1 MRNNTRI
8 KKYGLIA
15 AILLCVAFVCS
26 GCEKETGIESAVIP
40 LESLTDNIK
49 TVAAGKELVA
59 ETSEEEVTQEP
70 AEEVTTEET
79 GSEEI
84 AKEPEEETT
93 EESEEFTEEI
103 VDLRKDPPVFTVTD
117 EERTF
122 YKTWLDG
129 NISNLVNNIQEE
141 QYGFYDVDYD
151 GVAEL
156 IVREPM
162 YTYVLKKQNDSVVLM
177 CDNTQYM
184 TLLPNGM
191 LMRFEFGVG
200 KDSYEFYEV
209 KDGKYELLYT
219 LEREDKVPAEN
230 SYDGVFGTEGDGFVI
245 NGMNADLGKW
255 NEAMWRWLPEY
266 TERIEKEDSEYY
278 ESRYYGLAE
287 VSYTSYT
294 KEKPVLPYAMPED
307 AYQAFLKGE
316 CGAYFA
322 DKYADCASYATLP
335 KEEGRCMYL
344 YDIVNYIINSES
356 GSYEGYDVSWSYI
369 DCGRDGHKELLL
381 RIDNIDRDHFS
392 TYVLIQ
398 YRDNQL
404 YMCYSEDEWSRSR
417 WTIDQYGCISSDG
430 SGGAG
435 YHVGEQCVLDAS
447 CELQV
452 VYSWQ
457 VASPGWS
464 LDGDDEMLA
473 RIYEVQREWRNAH
486 HETENLSSEE
496 TFGMLV
502 RERFVI
508 GDKIYYYF
516 AVPEKY
522 VDEMTSQQKENLE
535 SLKAAW
541 AEAGVVLNTAE
552 EVDAAMEA
560 RADELGTL
568 HCDGQP
574 VEDFTNLECEYY
586 AE

>member
-26 GCEKETGIESAVIP
+26 GCEKETGIESEVIP

-49 TVAAGKELVA
+49 TVAAGRELVA

-129 NISNLVNNIQEE
+129 NISNLVNNIQEA

-219 LEREDKVPAEN
+219 LEREDKVPAEKY
-230 SYDGVFGTEGDGFVI
+230 YDGVFGTEGDGFII
-245 NGMNADLGKW
+245 NGINADLVKW
-255 NEAMWRWLPEY
+255 NDAIWSWLPEY

-278 ESRYYGLAE
+278 ELRYYCFAE

-294 KEKPVLPYAMPED
+294 KEKPVLPYAVPED

-344 YDIVNYIINSES
+344 YDIVNYVINSES

-369 DCGRDGHKELLL
+369 DCGRDGRKELLL
-381 RIDNIDRDHFS
+381 RIDNIDRDHFA

-404 YMCYSEDEWSRSR
+404 YMCYSVDEWSRSR
-417 WTIDQYGCISSDG
+417 WAIDQYGCISSDG

-457 VASPGWS
+457 VVHPGWN
-464 LDGDDEMLA
+464 LYGDDEMLD
-473 RIYEVQREWRNAH
+473 RIYEVEGEWVSAYREAGNSYS
-486 HETENLSSEE
+486 TES
-496 TFGMLV
+496 FGMLV

>member
-1 MRNNTRI
+1 MKNKKI
-8 KKYGLIA
+8 KKYGFIIT
-15 AILLCVAFVCS
+15 ILLCVAFACS
-26 GCEKETGIESAVIP
+26 ACEKETEIENTVIS
-40 LESLTDNIK
+40 LESLTDNIM
-49 TVAAGKELVA
+49 TVAADKELVD
-59 ETSEEEVTQEP
+59 ETSQAEVVEEP
-70 AEEVTTEET
+70 AEGVTTEEN
-79 GSEEI
+79 GSEAI
-84 AKEPEEETT
+84 AKESEEETT
-93 EESEEFTEEI
+93 EESEEFTDEI

-117 EERTF
+117 AERTF

-129 NISNLVNNIQEE
+129 NISNLVNNIKEA

-162 YTYVLKKQNDSVVLM
+162 YTYVLKRQNDNVFLM
-177 CDNTQYM
+177 CDTTQYM

-230 SYDGVFGTEGDGFVI
+230 SYDGVFGTEGDGFII
-245 NGMNADLGKW
+245 NGINADLGKW
-255 NEAMWRWLPEY
+255 NEARWRWLSEY
-266 TERIEKEDSEYY
+266 TEKIELEDSEYY
-278 ESRYYGLAE
+278 ELRYYCFAE
-287 VSYTSYT
+287 VSYTSYA
-294 KEKPVLPYAMPED
+294 KEITVLPYAVPED

-322 DKYADCASYATLP
+322 DKYGDYASKVTLS
-335 KEEGRCMYL
+335 KEESRCMYL
-344 YDIVNYIINSES
+344 YDLVNHIINSTG
-356 GSYEGYDVSWSYI
+356 GSWEGHDVSWAYI
-369 DCGRDGHKELLL
+369 DCGKDGYKELLL
-381 RIDNIDRDHFS
+381 RIDNISGDHFS
-392 TYVLIQ
+392 TYVLMQ

-404 YMCYSEDEWSRSR
+404 YMCYCEDEWSRSN
-417 WTIDQYGCISSDG
+417 WSIDQYGCISSEG
-430 SGGAG
+430 SSGAG
-435 YHVGEQCVLDAS
+435 YQSGAQCVLDAS

-457 VASPGWS
+457 VVSPGWN
-464 LDGDDEMLA
+464 LDGDDEMLSLI
-473 RIYEVQREWRNAH
+473 REVQGAWVDAYVEAGNA
-486 HETENLSSEE
+486 NSYDI
-496 TFGMLV
+496 FGPLI
-502 RERFVI
+502 RKRFVI
-508 GDKIYYYF
+508 GDNIYYYF
-516 AVPEKY
+516 FLAEEN

-574 VEDFTNLECEYY
+574 VEEFATLEYEYY
-586 AE
+586 IK

>member
-26 GCEKETGIESAVIP
+26 GCEKETGIESEVIP

-49 TVAAGKELVA
+49 TVAAGRELVA

-103 VDLRKDPPVFTVTD
+103 VDLRKDPPVFSVTD

-129 NISNLVNNIQEE
+129 NISNLVNNIQEA

-219 LEREDKVPAEN
+219 LEREDKVPAEK
-230 SYDGVFGTEGDGFVI
+230 SYDGVFGTEGDGFII
-245 NGMNADLGKW
+245 NGINADLVKW
-255 NEAMWRWLPEY
+255 NDAIWSWLPEY

-278 ESRYYGLAE
+278 ELRYYCFAE

-294 KEKPVLPYAMPED
+294 KEKPVLPYAVPED

-344 YDIVNYIINSES
+344 YDIVNYVINSES

-369 DCGRDGHKELLL
+369 DCGRDGRKELLL
-381 RIDNIDRDHFS
+381 RIDNIDRDHFA

-404 YMCYSEDEWSRSR
+404 YMCYSVDEWSRSR
-417 WTIDQYGCISSDG
+417 WAIDQYGCISSDG

-457 VASPGWS
+457 VVSPGWS

-473 RIYEVQREWRNAH
+473 RIYEVQREWVSAH
-486 HETENLSSEE
+486 RETENLSSEE

>member
-26 GCEKETGIESAVIP
+26 GCEKETGIESEVIP

-49 TVAAGKELVA
+49 TVAAGRELVA
-59 ETSEEEVTQEP
+59 ETSEEDVTQEP

-103 VDLRKDPPVFTVTD
+103 VDLRKDPPVFSVTD

-129 NISNLVNNIQEE
+129 NISNLVNNIQEA

-219 LEREDKVPAEN
+219 LEREDKVPAEK
-230 SYDGVFGTEGDGFVI
+230 SYDGVFGTEGDGFII
-245 NGMNADLGKW
+245 NGINADLDKW
-255 NEAMWRWLPEY
+255 YEAIWHWLPEY
-266 TERIEKEDSEYY
+266 TERIESEDSEYY
-278 ESRYYGLAE
+278 ELRYYCFAE

-294 KEKPVLPYAMPED
+294 KEKTVLSYAMPED

-369 DCGRDGHKELLL
+369 DCGRDGRKELLL

-404 YMCYSEDEWSRSR
+404 YMCYSVDEWSRSR

-457 VASPGWS
+457 VVSPGWS

-473 RIYEVQREWRNAH
+473 RIYEVQRKWVSAH
-486 HETENLSSEE
+486 RETENLSSEE

>member
-15 AILLCVAFVCS
+15 AMLLCVAFVCS
-26 GCEKETGIESAVIP
+26 GCEKETGIESEVIP

-49 TVAAGKELVA
+49 TVAAGRELVA

-129 NISNLVNNIQEE
+129 NISNLVNNIQEA

-177 CDNTQYM
+177 CDTTQYM

-266 TERIEKEDSEYY
+266 TERIESEDSEYY
-278 ESRYYGLAE
+278 ELRYYCFAE

-294 KEKPVLPYAMPED
+294 KEKTVLSYAMPED

-335 KEEGRCMYL
+335 KEEDRCMYL

-369 DCGRDGHKELLL
+369 DCGRDGRKELLL

-404 YMCYSEDEWSRSR
+404 YMCYSVDEWSRSR

-457 VASPGWS
+457 VVSPGWS
-464 LDGDDEMLA
+464 LDGDDEMLE
-473 RIYEVQREWRNAH
+473 RIREVQREWVSAH
-486 HETENLSSEE
+486 RETENLSSEE

-586 AE
+586 VE

>member
-129 NISNLVNNIQEE
+129 NISNLVNNIQEA

-369 DCGRDGHKELLL
+369 DCGRDGHKELIL

>member
-26 GCEKETGIESAVIP
+26 GCEKEAGIESEVIP

-49 TVAAGKELVA
+49 TVAAGRELVA
-59 ETSEEEVTQEP
+59 ETSEEEVTEEP
-70 AEEVTTEET
+70 AEEVTTEEN
-79 GSEEI
+79 GSEEL

-93 EESEEFTEEI
+93 EENEEFTEEI

-129 NISNLVNNIQEE
+129 NISNLVNNIQEA

-177 CDNTQYM
+177 CDTTQYM

-219 LEREDKVPAEN
+219 LEREDKVPAEK
-230 SYDGVFGTEGDGFVI
+230 SYDGVFGTEGDGFII
-245 NGMNADLGKW
+245 NGINADLVKW
-255 NEAMWRWLPEY
+255 NDAIWSWLPEY
-266 TERIEKEDSEYY
+266 TERIESEDSEYDGL
-278 ESRYYGLAE
+278 RYYCFAE

-294 KEKPVLPYAMPED
+294 KEKTVLSYAMPED

-369 DCGRDGHKELLL
+369 DCGRDGRKELLL
-381 RIDNIDRDHFS
+381 RIDNIDRDHFA

-404 YMCYSEDEWSRSR
+404 YMCYSVDEWSRSR
-417 WTIDQYGCISSDG
+417 WAIDQYGCISSDG

-435 YHVGEQCVLDAS
+435 YHAGEQCVLDAS

-457 VASPGWS
+457 VVHPGWN
-464 LDGDDEMLA
+464 LYGDDEMLD
-473 RIYEVQREWRNAH
+473 RIYEVEGEWVSAYREAGNSYS
-486 HETENLSSEE
+486 TES
-496 TFGMLV
+496 FGMLV

>member
-26 GCEKETGIESAVIP
+26 GCEKETGIESEVIP

-49 TVAAGKELVA
+49 TVAAGRELVA

-70 AEEVTTEET
+70 VEEVTTEET

-103 VDLRKDPPVFTVTD
+103 VDLRKDPPVFSVTD

-122 YKTWLDG
+122 YKTWLDA
-129 NISNLVNNIQEE
+129 NISNLVNNIQEA

-177 CDNTQYM
+177 CDTTQYM

-219 LEREDKVPAEN
+219 LEREDKVPAEK

>member
-49 TVAAGKELVA
+49 TVAAGRELVA
-59 ETSEEEVTQEP
+59 ETSEEDVTQEP

-117 EERTF
+117 AERTF

-129 NISNLVNNIQEE
+129 NISNLVNNIQEA

-230 SYDGVFGTEGDGFVI
+230 SYDGVFGTEGDGFII
-245 NGMNADLGKW
+245 NGINADLVKW
-255 NEAMWRWLPEY
+255 NDAIWSWLPEY
-266 TERIEKEDSEYY
+266 TERIESEDSEYY
-278 ESRYYGLAE
+278 ELRYYCFAE

-294 KEKPVLPYAMPED
+294 KEKTVLSYAMPED

-417 WTIDQYGCISSDG
+417 WAIDQYGCISSDG

>member
-129 NISNLVNNIQEE
+129 NISNLVNNIQEA

-177 CDNTQYM
+177 CDTTQYM